1 MFDLHFTHNRTIPLT
16 SAGKNFL
23 NSSLF
28 HGPGEVAIYTER
40 EYQDAIRQGLR
51 VSFEDK
57 DVLNEV
63 TDPGS
68 TSLVDSPCGAD
79 DNPDEAMCEDGY
91 PNSDELM
98 GE

>member
-1 MFDLHFTHNRTIPLT
+1 MFDLHFTHNRTIT

-28 HGPGEVAIYTER
+28 HGPGEVPIYPER

-51 VSFEDK
+51 VSFEGK
-57 DVLNEV
+57 DA
-63 TDPGS
+63 
-68 TSLVDSPCGAD
+68 CGAD